1 MKKSLTEDQ
10 IETMITENP
19 HKGFDT
25 CATCDS
31 VYEYGTM
38 KETSQESFDL
48 ICDDCV
54 ESKKIFLEFK

>member
-1 MKKSLTEDQ
+1 MTKNLTADQ
-10 IETMITENP
+10 IDKMITENP
-19 HKGFDT
+19 NQGFDT

-48 ICDDCV
+48 ICDNCI
-54 ESKKIFLEFK
+54 ETLKKQFV